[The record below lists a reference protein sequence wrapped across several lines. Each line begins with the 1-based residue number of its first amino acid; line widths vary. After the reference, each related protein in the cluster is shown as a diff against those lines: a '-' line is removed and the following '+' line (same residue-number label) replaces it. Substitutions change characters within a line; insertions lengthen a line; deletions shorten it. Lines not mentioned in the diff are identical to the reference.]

1 MKKLKKELAKLR
13 GEIKTLSDKES
24 LTADETK
31 QLNEFLEKAEAL
43 QARIKAMETL
53 GASDDR
59 EISVD
64 FSADSIVARAKA
76 EINAER
82 EAEVKTQLEHEE
94 LIKQI
99 REEEKTKLEAEQ
111 PRWDGRFSTP
121 TETELGDND
130 DGGMSS
136 FRYWLRTGK
145 PGYGPV
151 MKDAAKET
159 LKFWRDEPAVKNV
172 LATGKALQGQD
183 DAEGGYLVP
192 DDFWNSIVARRDDM
206 SVIRRA
212 GANIFPT
219 SLDRVLVPTEST
231 SLTKH
236 VITAEEAA
244 VDAEDPAFGQVI
256 VTVYKATKLIKISS
270 ELVAD
275 EAAGLQP
282 FLSDALARAEAAWE
296 NYYFVSTGTGSGQPK
311 AALISSGS
319 TGTLAGTNTIT
330 AAEVREHM
338 FGLDAP
344 YAESPN
350 AALVA
355 ARATV
360 GIIAGLSGNP
370 FYFSMMPA
378 GDISAA
384 RGQFGNAVDGIPIYS
399 DGTMPAMTT
408 GLKALLFGD
417 WSYYFVADR
426 EGSMLIRLN
435 ELYMGN
441 DQVGFLHKFRRG
453 GSATQDEAFKHAITT

>member
-13 GEIKTLSDKES
+13 GEIKALSDKES

-31 QLNEFLEKAEAL
+31 QLTELVEKAEAL
-43 QARIKAMETL
+43 QARIKALETL
-53 GASDDR
+53 EVSDER

-64 FSADSIVARAKA
+64 FDADSIVARAKA

-82 EAEVKTQLEHEE
+82 EAEVKAELKHEE
-94 LIKQI
+94 LVEEI
-99 REEEKTKLEAEQ
+99 REEEKAKLEAAQ
-111 PRWDGRFSTP
+111 PNWKGAFATP

-145 PGYGPV
+145 PAYGPV
-151 MKDAAKET
+151 MKDAAAKS
-159 LKFWRDEPAVKNV
+159 LKFWHDEPAVKQV
-172 LATGKALQGQD
+172 LATGKALQGQTD
-183 DAEGGYLVP
+183 SEGGYLVP
-192 DDFWNSIVARRDDM
+192 DDFWNSIVAQRDDM

-231 SLTKH
+231 ALTKH

-244 VDAEDPAFGQVI
+244 VDEEDPVFGQVI
-256 VTVYKATKLIKISS
+256 VTVHKATKLIKISS

-275 EAAGLQP
+275 EAAGLESY
-282 FLSDALARAEAAWE
+282 LVGGLARAEAAWE

-311 AALISSGS
+311 AALVSSGS
-319 TGTLAGTNTIT
+319 SGTLAGTNTIT
-330 AAEVREHM
+330 AAEVRTHM
-338 FGLDAP
+338 FALDAP
-344 YAESPN
+344 YAESPS
-350 AALVA
+350 AALAA

-370 FYFSMMPA
+370 FSFAMMPA
-378 GDISAA
+378 GDLSAS
-384 RGQFGNAVDGIPIYS
+384 RGQFGNSIDGVPIYS

-408 GLKALLFGD
+408 GLKCLLFGD

-426 EGSMLIRLN
+426 LGSMLIRLN